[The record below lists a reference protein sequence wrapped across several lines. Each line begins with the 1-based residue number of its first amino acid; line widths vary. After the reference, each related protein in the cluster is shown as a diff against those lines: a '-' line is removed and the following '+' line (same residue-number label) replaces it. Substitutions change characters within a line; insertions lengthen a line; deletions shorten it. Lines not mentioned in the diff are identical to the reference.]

1 MSGGG
6 APSAAELRAVFLA
19 HDLRDG
25 EVGCCGVGAAIPFAA
40 MRLAQETHAP
50 NLTIALEG
58 QLNPR
63 PRGAV
68 RTPTDPRIHTDSEAV
83 GDLADLLVASE
94 RGLDFWFMSAVQTDR
109 HGNLGHFGVGR
120 RADGG
125 FDFRA
130 PGVGNVSLAATC
142 GRWYNVPDSHAPRGF
157 VERVDFVSA
166 IGNGPRRKAL
176 RARNPNAGE
185 GCRFVVTPL
194 AVLDFDAAGSMRPR
208 HLMPG
213 VTAADLV
220 AATGFELA
228 PPAAQPSAMPAPSAA
243 ELEILRRVVDPDG
256 ALRQ

>member
-1 MSGGG
+1 MSPVG
-6 APSAAELRAVFLA
+6 SAELRAVFLA

-25 EVGCCGVGAAIPFAA
+25 EIGCCGVGARIPFAA

-63 PRGAV
+63 PAGAI
-68 RTPTDPRIHTDSEAV
+68 RTPTDPRVHEGSEAV
-83 GDLADLLVASE
+83 SDLADLLVASE

-109 HGNLGHFGVGR
+109 HGNLNHFGVGR
-120 RADGG
+120 RDDGS
-125 FDFRA
+125 FAFRA

-142 GRWYNVPDSHAPRGF
+142 GRWYNVPDAHALRGF
-157 VERVDFVSA
+157 VEEVEFVSA
-166 IGNGPRRKAL
+166 IGNGPRREAL
-176 RARNPNAGE
+176 RRRNPNAGA

-194 AVLDFDAAGSMRPR
+194 AVLDFDPAGVMRPL

-213 VTAADLV
+213 VAAAEV
-220 AATGFELA
+220 AAATGFELA
-228 PPAAQPSAMPAPSAA
+228 PPADEPTPLPAPDPE

-256 ALRQ
+256 TLR